1 MLKRTSLNMPMASA
15 GIIGLG
21 SNMELSGRK
30 MDPKSFLVGTIIL
43 IFIIKVAG
51 YFVQ

>member
-15 GIIGLG
+15 GIVGL
-21 SNMELSGRK
+21 SPTSELGGK
-30 MDPKSFLVGTIIL
+30 KIDPKTFLIVAIVL
-43 IFIIKVAG
+43 VFIIKVAG